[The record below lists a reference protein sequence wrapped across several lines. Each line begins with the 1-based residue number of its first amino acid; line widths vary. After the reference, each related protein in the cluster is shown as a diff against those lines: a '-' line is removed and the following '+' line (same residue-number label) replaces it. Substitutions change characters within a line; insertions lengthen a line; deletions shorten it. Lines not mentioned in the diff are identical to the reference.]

1 VAKHWLAVFLPGMF
15 LLGLNIG
22 SGRVMAMTTAWA
34 DDGMPLLWTAD
45 RQSDGEDLSAIE
57 REVRFL

>member
-1 VAKHWLAVFLPGMF
+1 MAKHWLAVFLPGMF

-45 RQSDGEDLSAIE
+45 RQSDGEDL
-57 REVRFL
+57 